1 MIRPSRRNAATPR
14 ARGRRGFSLVE
25 LIVAMVLLVIGV
37 MGLVAVSGYAIRQ
50 ASSTDRSTVA
60 TLVAQS
66 RMERLRSLSCGNITN
81 GTATT
86 RGIAESW
93 TVTAVGSNSRQVT
106 GTFTYTSRS
115 GATQQLTQ
123 ATTILCVP

>member
-1 MIRPSRRNAATPR
+1 MIRPSRRRAGTPP

-37 MGLVAVSGYAIRQ
+37 MGLVAVSGYAIRLST
-50 ASSTDRSTVA
+50 ATDRSTVA
-60 TLVAQS
+60 TIVAQS
-66 RMERLRSLSCGNITN
+66 RMERLRALSCANITG

-86 RGIAESW
+86 RGISESW
-93 TVTAVGSNSRQVT
+93 TVSAIGTNSRQVT